1 MLQLMSEVDVVLGIP
16 NATVGVRSGSGPGD
30 PQTLQLLLDIR
41 VALGRPNAGG
51 NIRSESGPGD
61 SSLPFCLSMR
71 PRLALEGLERGRGA
85 RRGGHGVCSGSCPL
99 LPVLTL

>member
-16 NATVGVRSGSGPGD
+16 NTIVGVRSGSGPGD

-71 PRLALEGLERGRGA
+71 PRLALEGLERGRGPGEEGTGCA
-85 RRGGHGVCSGSCPL
+85 PGPAPSFQS
-99 LPVLTL
+99 